1 LISFTRHME
10 LLTSLLVIIGLLG
23 LLVLFAMMVEKVR
36 NKVFR
41 VLTKTA
47 VAAALLVGFAVLAGI
62 TQGFVLLVAFFAM
75 GVWATSHGK
84 TKKIKEG
91 PSQPRTAGQV
101 FANGGVAGLMGML
114 SFYFCILNGGDAF
127 PFLIAAA
134 GSLSAAT
141 ADTLSSELGMVY
153 GRRFYNILNFK
164 PSPAGPDGVISLE
177 GTLLGAAGALVI
189 ALLTYA
195 CTMVWWGS
203 AALRIIPVITVVGIV
218 GTLIDSLLGATLE
231 RRGLLGNDVVNFLN
245 TVAGASTALLLS

>member
-1 LISFTRHME
+1 ML
-10 LLTSLLVIIGLLG
+10 IGLF
-23 LLVLFAMMVEKVR
+23 VLSIIMVEKLR
-36 NKVFR
+36 NKIFR

-47 VAAALLVGFAVLAGI
+47 VVAALLVGFAVLAGI
-62 TQGFVLLVAFFAM
+62 TPGFVLLLAFFVM
-75 GVWATSHGK
+75 GVWATGHGK
-84 TKKIKEG
+84 TKKKQG

-101 FANGGVAGLMGML
+101 FANGGVAGLMGVL
-114 SFYFCILNGGDAF
+114 SFYFAVLSGGDAF

-164 PSPAGPDGVISLE
+164 SSPPGPDGVISLE

-189 ALLTYA
+189 AVLTYA
-195 CTMVWWGS
+195 CTMGWWGM
-203 AALRIIPVITVVGIV
+203 ADARIIWVVTVAGIA

-231 RRGLLGNDVVNFLN
+231 RRGLLGNDAVNFLN
-245 TVAGASTALLLS
+245 TAGGALIAWYLY